1 MQEEDNDAIE
11 DLYRKDSATTAF
23 AVAAASPSRYL
34 RCQVAAQA
42 QAQAEAQALRR
53 ASQLLADTAKYAD
66 IAAEVIEKAM
76 KVSIRWRSSR
86 MNVFEQSR
94 LVDGVVLV

>member
-34 RCQVAAQA
+34 RCQVAAQ
-42 QAQAEAQALRR
+42 AQALRR

>member
-1 MQEEDNDAIE
+1 MLVMQEEDNDAIE

-34 RCQVAAQA
+34 RCQVAAQ
-42 QAQAEAQALRR
+42 AQALRR

>member
-1 MQEEDNDAIE
+1 VLVMQEEDNDAIE

-34 RCQVAAQA
+34 RCQVAAQ
-42 QAQAEAQALRR
+42 AQALRR